1 MQAAAQTFFP
11 EQIVK
16 AYSGSVSISP
26 GQLFLI
32 ESSGEKNLLFA
43 LIIVFCLNSYSL
55 SKALSYALV
64 VDAVY
69 DGYVIFKRASKVGV
83 DKRTISV
90 VLLIKVIGAVLGLND
105 GFGRLKQDQIIKALS
120 AFWISLGLFG
130 IVDPNGT
137 LKSIG
142 TRFSLGQFFCTA

>member
-1 MQAAAQTFFP
+1 M
-11 EQIVK
+11 
-16 AYSGSVSISP
+16 SISP

-105 GFGRLKQDQIIKALS
+105 GFGGTIKQDHIIKAMSL
-120 AFWISLGLFG
+120 FWIIFGIFG